1 MLKKFSC
8 LVIFAVLFHSAV
20 TVAQVTKKIT
30 PDKQRAL
37 QWKPEKGQYYFSHS
51 IVLAYDNKA
60 ERTKGEIKI
69 YLDPVSGAMCF
80 RKESSFGQSDAPY
93 DFIIGFPDGRYIH
106 CGTDESGKKFRTTE
120 KVADVKPDLE
130 TQNQQ
135 KENFATYCSPTG
147 NKRMDAGF
155 ESMEYT
161 LSYATSENKDKL
173 WLANMPFNVYPL
185 YGFELIEVAASLPV
199 SVDYMYLLGTNQLI
213 SELDSKDLTL
223 RLTGINPDPFLAVTR
238 NYPEVKM
245 D

>member
-1 MLKKFSC
+1 
-8 LVIFAVLFHSAV
+8 
-20 TVAQVTKKIT
+20 
-30 PDKQRAL
+30 
-37 QWKPEKGQYYFSHS
+37 
-51 IVLAYDNKA
+51 
-60 ERTKGEIKI
+60 
-69 YLDPVSGAMCF
+69 
-80 RKESSFGQSDAPY
+80 
-93 DFIIGFPDGRYIH
+93 
-106 CGTDESGKKFRTTE
+106 
-120 KVADVKPDLE
+120 
-130 TQNQQ
+130 
-135 KENFATYCSPTG
+135 
-147 NKRMDAGF
+147 MDAGF